1 MANITACSCLQVPI
15 SVQFP
20 EGRLVYDFVLDR
32 SKLKW
37 VPWLD
42 KLETKALDTDAE
54 YSSIIVPTMDTVRYT
69 YLLDALVQHKHHCL
83 FVGPTGTGK
92 TVRPGSAY
100 AVGSIICASCALPR
114 TARHAHNH

>member
-1 MANITACSCLQVPI
+1 MQWQRCCAILLTVPCCNLQVPI
-15 SVQFP
+15 FVQFP

-42 KLETKALDTDAE
+42 RLESKALDTDAE
-54 YSSIIVPTMDTVRYT
+54 YSSIIVPTMDTLRYT

-92 TVRPGSAY
+92 TVRRGA
-100 AVGSIICASCALPR
+100 
-114 TARHAHNH
+114 